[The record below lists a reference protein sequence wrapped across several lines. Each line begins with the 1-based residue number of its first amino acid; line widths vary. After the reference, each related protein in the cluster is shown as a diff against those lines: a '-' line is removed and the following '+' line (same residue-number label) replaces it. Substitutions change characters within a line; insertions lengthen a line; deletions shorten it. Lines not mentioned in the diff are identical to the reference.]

1 MQGGAPASNDGRVGP
16 VGFRTRGLEARKQVC
31 QVLEADSALAAVYLS
46 GDQAALDEGTVGRLR
61 VRSTSTKRSHAQG
74 FCSAPRGWLRVFSLT
89 VRCGVRQI
97 SHVVNATTH
106 VPDAFPQRC
115 RYLRV
120 PILDVHSKQHDDA
133 LLALLPSVVE
143 FVAAARRDGTGVLIH
158 CLWGISRS
166 VALLL
171 AYMISPQVSASTL
184 PRIARALLRGPLVA
198 PRARAPIHSFQ
209 CHVGGWPTLATPAE
223 AVPL

>member
-1 MQGGAPASNDGRVGP
+1 M
-16 VGFRTRGLEARKQVC
+16 
-31 QVLEADSALAAVYLS
+31 
-46 GDQAALDEGTVGRLR
+46 
-61 VRSTSTKRSHAQG
+61 
-74 FCSAPRGWLRVFSLT
+74 
-89 VRCGVRQI
+89 
-97 SHVVNATTH
+97 VNATTH

-171 AYMISPQVSASTL
+171 AYMISPQVRAASA
-184 PRIARALLRGPLVA
+184 LRECKGRL
-198 PRARAPIHSFQ
+198 
-209 CHVGGWPTLATPAE
+209 
-223 AVPL
+223 